1 MVGRMNV
8 WGVGG
13 LENEVGAAF
22 AQEVVQ
28 DGAFALVEAFEVAVD
43 PDTDFLA
50 AEEGHRALA
59 AAEIVGAALSG
70 ETAGLTDAGLRAWVQ
85 GADRATL
92 EPLVPQAREALER
105 TLGPDSELP
114 ELWEDGED
122 AERWRGHVQSVRA
135 QLG

>member
-22 AQEVVQ
+22 AEEVVQ

-59 AAEIVGAALSG
+59 AAEILAAALRRDGGPDRRGPAGLGAGRRSGDPGTAGAAG
-70 ETAGLTDAGLRAWVQ
+70 KRGA
-85 GADRATL
+85 GADPGAG
-92 EPLVPQAREALER
+92 Q
-105 TLGPDSELP
+105 
-114 ELWEDGED
+114 
-122 AERWRGHVQSVRA
+122 
-135 QLG
+135 